1 MWEFPSLTHLHQT
14 FSLVGCLLHDSG
26 FKYHLLSTC
35 TQAFKIPLF
44 TGWHL
49 NSNNY
54 LKSQQNLFAAAGLV
68 KEDTKD
74 KTEVVDTVDQN
85 VQAENTALQQGM

>member
-1 MWEFPSLTHLHQT
+1 M
-14 FSLVGCLLHDSG
+14 
-26 FKYHLLSTC
+26 
-35 TQAFKIPLF
+35 
-44 TGWHL
+44 
-49 NSNNY
+49 
-54 LKSQQNLFAAAGLV
+54 KSQQNSFTAAGLV